1 MKEFE
6 QYRTQT
12 SKVYD
17 LPGRRYRCQTHIG
30 PVHYRV
36 NPLDAK
42 EQWKDIN
49 RTLVSDVAGI
59 RCLSNTYQVQIVPK
73 NLDLGIR
80 ALAEFSYRGKKMTL
94 APVALEYRN
103 AAGATQTLS
112 TGVDVK
118 PVVSGNSVT
127 WPDVFGKG
135 IDFGYVVSHLGFQKV
150 ITVHQTESLP
160 TPKIDSKGLRLGT
173 VLSMAWDSSSNAP
186 AACTGVKAERVSA
199 DFSGQ
204 EISLITAASKK
215 APSLA
220 WGSYWKLHPARAWD
234 AGGKEITASLDV
246 VSRGGRP
253 FAVVGVSMADLETA
267 KFPVSIDPTLDPI
280 PVSDGGDDGN
290 IAYGNTLSSSG
301 DRLWVG
307 DNSEY
312 VNTSS
317 YMRFTGVAIPAGA
330 TIDSANIVVV
340 SRYGEYDGG
349 ATPSGS
355 LKGRKV
361 ANCPQFTTIANYND
375 TTTYPRT
382 TANVTWWPN
391 VANWGYT
398 TVANRTSPELKTV
411 VQEIVDL
418 AGWASGNAIQI
429 EWHYINN
436 GWYGSADEYTG
447 DYRYFYSYEN
457 ATYNPPILNVEYT
470 EGGAPPAS
478 LDVRHG
484 SVGTIII

>member
-1 MKEFE
+1 MTEIVA
-6 QYRTQT
+6 QRTLT
-12 SKVYD
+12 GKVYD
-17 LPGRRYRCQTHIG
+17 LGGRKRRLVSSIG

-42 EQWKDIN
+42 EPWQDIN
-49 RTLVSDVAGI
+49 RNLVVDTSGI
-59 RCLSNTYQVQIVPK
+59 RCLSNTYQVQIAEK
-73 NLDLGIR
+73 NAVLGVR
-80 ALAEFSYRGKKMTL
+80 AVAEFAYRGKKMRL
-94 APVALEYRN
+94 APIALEYRN

-150 ITVHQTESLP
+150 FTIHQTESLP
-160 TPKIDSKGLRLGT
+160 TPKIDSKGLRLCA

-186 AACTGVKAERVSA
+186 AACTGVTAERVSA

-204 EISLITAASKK
+204 EISLVTAASKE

-220 WGSYWKLHPARAWD
+220 WEYWKLHPARAWD

-253 FAVVGVSMADLETA
+253 FAVVGVAMADLETA

-280 PVSDGGDDGN
+280 PVADGGDDGN
-290 IAYGNTLSSSG
+290 IHYGNTLSSLG
-301 DRLWVG
+301 NLLEVG
-307 DNSEY
+307 DNEGEVS
-312 VNTSS
+312 TSS
-317 YMRFTGVAIPAGA
+317 FMRFTNVAIPAGA
-330 TIDSANIVVV
+330 TIDAANIVVV
-340 SRYGEYDGG
+340 STVGQFDGG
-349 ATPSGS
+349 ATPSGR
-355 LKGRKV
+355 LMGRKL
-361 ANCPQFTTIANYND
+361 ANCPQITTITNYND

-382 TANVTWWPN
+382 TANVTWWPTY
-391 VANWGYT
+391 ANWGYN

-418 AGWASGNAIQI
+418 AGWASGNAMQI

-447 DYRYFYSYEN
+447 DYRYFYSYEH

-470 EGGAPPAS
+470 GGSPEPAS
-478 LDVRHG
+478 SRIGPLLG
-484 SVGTIII
+484 VGLVGL

>member
-1 MKEFE
+1 MSEILTA
-6 QYRTQT
+6 RTLT
-12 SKVYD
+12 SKLFD
-17 LPGRRYRCQTHIG
+17 LGSGRRRLTTAIG

-42 EQWKDIN
+42 EPWQDIN

-59 RCLSNTYQVQIVPK
+59 RCLSNTYQVQIVEK
-73 NLDLGIR
+73 NVDLGVR

-118 PVVSGNSVT
+118 PVVVGNSVT

-135 IDFGYVVSHLGFQKV
+135 IDFGYTVSHSGLQKV

-160 TPKIDSKGLRLGT
+160 TPKIDSKGLRLCA
-173 VLSMAWDSSSNAP
+173 VLSMAWDSSTGAP
-186 AACTGVKAERVSA
+186 AAFSSVTAERVSA
-199 DFSGQ
+199 DFSGS
-204 EISLITAASKK
+204 ESILLTAASKE

-220 WGSYWKLHPARAWD
+220 WGSYWKLHPARAWG

-253 FAVVGVSMADLETA
+253 FAVVGVAMADLDGA

-280 PVSDGGDDGN
+280 PVSDGGDDGVIKN
-290 IAYGNTLSSSG
+290 GNTLSSSW
-301 DRLWVG
+301 DWLVLG
-307 DNSEY
+307 DNEGDIY
-312 VNTSS
+312 TSS

-330 TIDSANIVVV
+330 TIDTANIVVV
-340 SRYGEYDGG
+340 SSAGQYDGG
-349 ATPSGS
+349 TTPSGS
-355 LKGRKV
+355 LKGRKL
-361 ANCPQFTTIANYND
+361 ANCPQITTITNYND

-382 TANVTWWPN
+382 TANVTWWPTA
-391 VANWGYT
+391 VNWGT
-398 TVANRTSPELKTV
+398 NTNRTSPELKTV

-418 AGWASGNAIQI
+418 GGWASGNAIQI

-447 DYRYFYSYEN
+447 DYRYFYAYEH
-457 ATYNPPILNVEYT
+457 ATYNPPVLNVEYT
-470 EGGAPPAS
+470 ASSPEPAS
-478 LDVRHG
+478 SHIGPLLG
-484 SVGTIII
+484 VGLVGL

>member
-1 MKEFE
+1 MREMIEF
-6 QYRTQT
+6 RRLT
-12 SKVYD
+12 SKTFD

-36 NPLDAK
+36 DPLDAK
-42 EQWKDIN
+42 EPWKDIN
-49 RTLVSDVAGI
+49 RALVSDVAGI
-59 RCLSNTYQVQIVPK
+59 RCLSNTYQVQIVEK
-73 NLDLGIR
+73 NLDLGVR
-80 ALAEFSYRGKKMTL
+80 ALAEFSYRGKKMTV

-103 AAGATQTLS
+103 AAGASETIS
-112 TGVDVK
+112 SGVDVK
-118 PVVSGNSVT
+118 PVVAGNSVT

-135 IDFGYVVSHLGFQKV
+135 IDFGYTVSHLGFQKV
-150 ITVHQTESLP
+150 ITVHQVESLP
-160 TPKIDSKGLRLGT
+160 SPKIDAKGLRLCA

-204 EISLITAASKK
+204 EISLVTAASKE

-220 WGSYWKLHPARAWD
+220 WGEYWKLHPARAWD
-234 AGGKEITASLDV
+234 AGGKEIAASLDV

-280 PVSDGGDDGN
+280 PVSDGGDDGD
-290 IAYGNTLSSSG
+290 ISYGNLLISSG
-301 DRLWVG
+301 YELAVG
-307 DNSEY
+307 DNEEY
-312 VNTSS
+312 VNTSL

-340 SRYGEYDGG
+340 SSNGQYDGG

-355 LKGRKV
+355 LKGRKL
-361 ANCPQFTTIANYND
+361 ANCPQITTIANYND

-382 TANVTWWPN
+382 TANVTWWPTS
-391 VANWGYT
+391 ANWGMNT
-398 TVANRTSPELKTV
+398 NRTSPELKTV

-418 AGWASGNAIQI
+418 EGWASENAVQI

-436 GWYGSADEYTG
+436 GWYGSEDEYTG
-447 DYRYFYSYEN
+447 DYRRFYSYEH

-470 EGGAPPAS
+470 SSVPPS
-478 LDVRHG
+478 LNVRHG
-484 SVGTIII
+484 AVGTIIL